1 VHAAGLYGSLPDTVL
16 DDVDEFISE
25 FRDRFKTIDNIWG
38 ALIDVKTIFGVDQ
51 IIKLAAWAHGE

>member
-1 VHAAGLYGSLPDTVL
+1 VHAAGVYGSLPDTVL

-51 IIKLAAWAHGE
+51 IIKLAA